1 MKRVAI
7 KYIDFKSYDE
17 ANENINYPSSGLFV
31 VRMENGPSDLRL
43 VDKSIANNYCVVP
56 EHIFNNCCE
65 IIEEKTES
73 ESVIDKDFIL
83 EFSKIL
89 LSKK

>member
-1 MKRVAI
+1 MKRVEI

-17 ANENINYPSSGLFV
+17 ANESINYPSSGLFV
-31 VRMENGPSDLRL
+31 ARLGSGTSDLRF
-43 VDKSIANNYCVVP
+43 VDKSLKDNYCVAP
-56 EHIFNNCCE
+56 ENVFNNCCE
-65 IIEEKTES
+65 IIEEKIES